1 MNKRQRLIEEISNL
15 ILQKINE
22 TNDEELLKIGQY
34 TDELKKV
41 VKGVY
46 NTGGDFREFIDWYVQ
61 DYELHGELM
70 SYEELFEDVAY
81 VCAVEGM
88 EESEVEYQLGYNFER
103 FLEENRG
110 SSRTIREM
118 YQAYNRMVEEYSRSI

>member
-22 TNDEELLKIGQY
+22 TNDEESLKIGQY

-41 VKGVY
+41 VKEVY

-88 EESEVEYQLGYNFER
+88 EEDEVEYQLGYNFER

-110 SSRTIREM
+110 SSKTIREM
-118 YQAYNRMVEEYSRSI
+118 YQAYERMVEEYSRGV